1 MGSLGL
7 CPQGVPPS
15 LGQDSHGLNQV
26 QVDLDQQSP
35 PHPGHHLR
43 QGELHLDAGWR
54 QLPHCQH
61 HPAPPQQQA
70 WLQHILVLKDLAAK
84 FMQPEPLALQ
94 YLVMGG
100 GQDLQQ
106 VPQQQEEPQD
116 CGGGPLE
123 QQGQDLHQ
131 EHLCLQE
138 VQEQGSEDA
147 GRRRRNF

>member
-1 MGSLGL
+1 
-7 CPQGVPPS
+7 
-15 LGQDSHGLNQV
+15 
-26 QVDLDQQSP
+26 
-35 PHPGHHLR
+35 
-43 QGELHLDAGWR
+43 
-54 QLPHCQH
+54 
-61 HPAPPQQQA
+61 
-70 WLQHILVLKDLAAK
+70 
-84 FMQPEPLALQ
+84 MQPEPLALQ